1 MKSIWMMIDH
11 IMEKMKVFGALCLVG
26 MALLTCVDVV
36 GRFFRHP
43 ILGSVEL
50 VGFMATLA
58 VVMALPSTDKNEGH
72 VGVEIIFR
80 MLSEKT
86 QTVIE
91 ICTRL
96 LGLCLMTVLAWQMA
110 LYARTM
116 QRSGEVSISLELP
129 EYVIIYATSFCCLIL
144 CLTILKDLVINF
156 KKLNKK

>member
-1 MKSIWMMIDH
+1 MKSIWTILDQV
-11 IMEKMKVFGALCLVG
+11 MEKMKVIGALCLVG

-58 VVMALPSTDKNEGH
+58 VAMALPFTDKNEGH

-86 QTVIE
+86 QTVID
-91 ICTRL
+91 IFTRL
-96 LGLCLMTVLAWQMA
+96 LGLGLMAVLAWRMA
-110 LYARTM
+110 VYARTM
-116 QRSGEVSISLELP
+116 QRSGEVSISLALP
-129 EYVIIYATSFCCLIL
+129 EYIVIYATSFCCLIL
-144 CLTILKDLVINF
+144 CLTILKDLILNF
-156 KKLNKK
+156 KKLKER

>member
-1 MKSIWMMIDH
+1 MKSVWTMIDRV
-11 IMEKMKVFGALCLVG
+11 MEKMKVIGAVCLVG

-58 VVMALPSTDKNEGH
+58 VAMALPFTDMNRGH

-86 QTVIE
+86 QTVID
-91 ICTRL
+91 IITRL
-96 LGLCLMTVLAWQMA
+96 LGLVLMAVLSWRMA
-110 LYARTM
+110 VYARTI
-116 QRSGEVSISLELP
+116 QKSGEVSISLELP
-129 EYVIIYATSFCCLIL
+129 EYIIIYATAFCCLVL
-144 CLTILKDLVINF
+144 CLTILRDLVLNF
-156 KKLNKK
+156 NKLKVK